1 LFFSLGA
8 ELERR
13 EETNILVAEGGVMA
27 HFRVMADQRSM
38 TVDER
43 LRRLGVD
50 VEDIEESFIRGSG
63 AGGQK
68 INKTSST
75 VRLMHRPSGL
85 EVRCQDERSQA
96 QNRVIAMDRLCTA
109 LENRLAAAAAARRA
123 ERELERRRH
132 RPKPPRV
139 KRRMVEDKRRRGQ
152 TKAGRRTRSED

>member
-1 LFFSLGA
+1 
-8 ELERR
+8 
-13 EETNILVAEGGVMA
+13 
-27 HFRVMADQRSM
+27 M
-38 TVDER
+38 TVEER

-50 VEDIEESFIRGSG
+50 IEDIEESFIRGSG

-75 VRLMHRPSGL
+75 VRLMHRASGL

-96 QNRVIAMDRLCTA
+96 QNRVIAMERLCTA
-109 LENRLAAAAAARRA
+109 
-123 ERELERRRH
+123 LERRRH

-152 TKAGRRTRSED
+152 TKAGRRTRNED

>member
-1 LFFSLGA
+1 MAAGV
-8 ELERR
+8 EWW
-13 EETNILVAEGGVMA
+13 EETNILVAEGGVIA
-27 HFRVMADQRSM
+27 HFEVMADQRSM
-38 TVDER
+38 TVEER

-50 VEDIEESFIRGSG
+50 IEDIEESFIRGSG

-85 EVRCQDERSQA
+85 EVRCQEERSQA
-96 QNRVIAMDRLCTA
+96 QNRVIAMERLCTA
-109 LENRLAAAAAARRA
+109 LENRLAAAAAAHRA

-152 TKAGRRTRSED
+152 TKAGRRTRNED

>member
-1 LFFSLGA
+1 
-8 ELERR
+8 
-13 EETNILVAEGGVMA
+13 
-27 HFRVMADQRSM
+27 
-38 TVDER
+38 
-43 LRRLGVD
+43 VD